1 MTLRKLMQKDKREE
15 FVELTEKAL
24 LEEDG
29 DRMIELLQAREV
41 ARQHMMVNDID
52 LREKAKEY
60 LSRETKILERLEDE
74 KKKLLKE
81 MENISRK
88 KSAAK
93 TYAPTFP
100 FPPMPAFFDK
110 KG

>member
-1 MTLRKLMQKDKREE
+1 MILRNAMDKDKRKD
-15 FVELTEKAL
+15 FLELTEKAL
-24 LEEDG
+24 LEKDG
-29 DRMIELLQAREV
+29 DRMIELLQTREV
-41 ARQHMMVNDID
+41 ACQHMISNNID
-52 LREKAKEY
+52 LGESVKEC
-60 LSRETKILERLEDE
+60 LSRETKILEKLKDE